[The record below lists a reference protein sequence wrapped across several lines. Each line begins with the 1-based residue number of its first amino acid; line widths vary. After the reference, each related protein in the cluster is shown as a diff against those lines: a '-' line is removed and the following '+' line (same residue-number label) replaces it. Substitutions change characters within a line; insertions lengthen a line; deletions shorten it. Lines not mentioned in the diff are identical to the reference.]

1 MYRFGQRRSPQLIMT
16 THASLLHALI
26 RRNARVIL
34 PTLAL
39 VLLFSLYVASHPR
52 GLSVYVLTIW
62 SNQSA
67 LLIFAALAQ
76 FFVVVVRGID
86 LSVGAMI
93 ALTNVVASHV
103 LDGQQLPLAVG
114 GALVLASGMGCGLVS
129 GLCVVFG
136 KLPTIVATLATGSI
150 YTGIALWLRPTPG
163 GVIDETLS
171 DALTYAQGWVPTSLL
186 IVACITLIGSVLLRR
201 TALGLSLYALGSSEH
216 SALLTGIN
224 VGLTRLLAH
233 MLGGLCAGM
242 GGFYVA
248 MLTLTGDAGI
258 GPAYTLNSIAAIV
271 LGGVSLAGGVG
282 NLLGVMIGAMLLR
295 TIAALMFFSGL
306 PPLAQPFFEGLIL
319 AVTIAIGSLGA
330 VRVRHRLAL
339 FSR

>member
-1 MYRFGQRRSPQLIMT
+1 MATNASIRPFIHR
-16 THASLLHALI
+16 HARI
-26 RRNARVIL
+26 VI
-34 PTLAL
+34 PTLAFA
-39 VLLFSLYVASHPR
+39 LLFSLYIATHPR

-103 LDGQQLPLAVG
+103 LDGQHVPLALG
-114 GALVLASGMGCGLVS
+114 GVLVLASGVACGLVS

-150 YTGIALWLRPTPG
+150 YSGIALWLRPTPG
-163 GVIDETLS
+163 GVVDEELS
-171 DALTYAQGWVPTSLL
+171 DALTYAYGLIPASLL
-186 IVACITLIGSVLLRR
+186 IVAFIAMVGSVLLRR
-201 TALGLSLYALGSSEH
+201 TAFGLSLYALGSSEH
-216 SALLTGIN
+216 SAVLTGIN
-224 VGLTRLLAH
+224 AAFTRIAAH

-242 GGFYVA
+242 GGFYVT

-258 GPAYTLNSIAAIV
+258 GPSYTLNSIAAIV
-271 LGGVSLAGGVG
+271 LGGVSLAGGRG
-282 NLLGVMIGAMLLR
+282 NLLGVVVGAMLLR

-319 AVTIAIGSLGA
+319 AVTIVIGSLDIL
-330 VRVRHRLAL
+330 RVRHRLAL